1 MLLQYGHAL
10 GYASV
15 TDMSGCARHKASD
28 RVGLAAVKRAA
39 QTVWARPQQV
49 GERCKRL
56 HIRTIQA
63 EAG

>member
-28 RVGLAAVKRAA
+28 RVGLPAAERAA
-39 QTVWARPQQV
+39 QARPQQG
-49 GERCKRL
+49 GERCERL
-56 HIRTIQA
+56 HTRTIQA